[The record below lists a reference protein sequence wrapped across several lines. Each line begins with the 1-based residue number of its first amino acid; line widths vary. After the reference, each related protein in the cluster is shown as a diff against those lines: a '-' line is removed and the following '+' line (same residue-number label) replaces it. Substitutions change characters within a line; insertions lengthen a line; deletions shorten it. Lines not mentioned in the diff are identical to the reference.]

1 MCRPGEE
8 LTTMRFPDRPVARH
22 HRRTTTI
29 SRHDQAPVPVT
40 PAEDPAAEVR
50 RLRAEN
56 AQLREAMASRPL
68 IDQARG
74 ILMADEACTAAQ
86 AWDMLRYTSQHTNIK
101 LREVAAAVVAGAAG
115 PPPPQPI
122 SAALRRARARF
133 RARRRTAE
141 RKE

>member
-1 MCRPGEE
+1 
-8 LTTMRFPDRPVARH
+8 MRFPDRPVARH

>member
-1 MCRPGEE
+1 
-8 LTTMRFPDRPVARH
+8 MRFPDRPVARH

-29 SRHDQAPVPVT
+29 SRHDQAPAPDT
-40 PAEDPAAEVR
+40 PAEDTATEVR

-56 AQLREAMASRPL
+56 TQLREAMASRPQ

-74 ILMADEACTAAQ
+74 ILMADE